1 VSEAST
7 AVQPSAWLPPR
18 RGGGGARVRLFA
30 LPYAGGDTSIFA
42 PWAEHLPHEI
52 ELCPVQL
59 PGRGRRALEP
69 AYAEI
74 GPLVRALADALAPAL
89 DAPFALFGHSMGALV
104 GFELAREL
112 RRRGL
117 PAPCQLLVAGRPA
130 PQLPPRYGPLSHL
143 PDGELLAQLHRR
155 YGYAAPAPADAGQ
168 LGELLDL
175 MRPTVRADLRV
186 SEGYAYADEPPLESP
201 ITAFGGLAD
210 PTVTREEL
218 DAWRHQTMGPFR
230 TRMLPGGHF
239 FLESEAEARF
249 LVRFLGDSVRSAL
262 ERRSP

>member
-1 VSEAST
+1 VRKAG
-7 AVQPSAWLPPR
+7 AGAWLPPR
-18 RGGGGARVRLFA
+18 RADEGARVRLFA
-30 LPYAGGDTSIFA
+30 LPYAGGDTAIFA
-42 PWAEHLPHEI
+42 PWIDLLPWEI

-74 GPLVRALADALAPAL
+74 GPLVRALADALLPAL
-89 DAPFALFGHSMGALV
+89 GPRFAVFGHSMGALV

-112 RRRGL
+112 RRRGQ
-117 PAPCQLLVAGRPA
+117 PAPCHLLVAGRGA

-143 PDGELLAQLHRR
+143 PDGELLARLHER
-155 YGYAAPAPADAGQ
+155 YGYAAPAPADADAGD

-186 SEGYAYADEPPLESP
+186 SEGYVHADEPPLDCP

-218 DAWRHQTMGPFR
+218 DAWRHQTRGPFR

-249 LVRFLGDSVRSAL
+249 LVRFLVDSVRSAL
-262 ERRSP
+262 ERRQP